1 MSLIF
6 SQSGTRA
13 VIGDSFDPKLSLNMA
28 MAFGKMLGKGPV
40 IVGGDTRLSHE
51 MVKGTVISGL
61 LSVGTDVIYIGKVT
75 TPTVQQ
81 EIRHH
86 NAAGGIVITASHNP
100 IQWNGIK
107 VMNNTGSF
115 LDSNEYE
122 QYKAIYDSG
131 NYELASWE
139 NLGTLTEDTGAI
151 DRHVDKILSLIDVSD
166 IKSSGLKVLIDA
178 NNGAGAVA
186 NPNLMDK
193 LGVSYDILNPEP
205 NGRFNHDPEPLQ
217 KNLSGV
223 MEKMKQGDYD
233 IGFIQDADADRLVI
247 LDENGR
253 FIGEDYSLAYCIEH
267 ILEEEAKGDTDVVV
281 NLSTSLVIK
290 HLADKYDATLHYT
303 KIGESNVTQKLKSEK
318 ALVGGEGNGGV
329 IYPKI
334 GWGRDSLVGI
344 VIALKHLAKSKTS
357 VSNTVS
363 KYPKY
368 IMSRDKFEVTT
379 RDEVIEFLGKVEKNY
394 EGQDVNTEDG
404 IKVMFEKSWIHVR
417 PSNTEPIVRIFVEA
431 ETELEISKL
440 TEEVKNL

>member
-6 SQSGTRA
+6 SLSGTRA
-13 VIGDSFDPKLSLNMA
+13 IIGDSFDPTLSLNMA
-28 MAFGKMLGKGPV
+28 MAFGQILGKGPV
-40 IVGGDTRLSHE
+40 IVGGDTRVSYE

-61 LSVGTDVIYIGKVT
+61 LSVGVDVIDIGKVT

-107 VMNNTGSF
+107 LMNKTGSF
-115 LDSNEYE
+115 LDTEEYDAF
-122 QYKAIYDSG
+122 KSLYDTG
-131 NYELASWE
+131 NFKLATWDK
-139 NLGTLTEDTGAI
+139 LGTLTEDPNAI
-151 DRHVDKILSLIDVSD
+151 DRHIDKILSLIDVSV
-166 IKSSGLKVLIDA
+166 IKTSGLKVLIDA
-178 NNGAGAVA
+178 NNGAGAIA

-223 MEKMKQGDYD
+223 IEKMKEGDYD

-253 FIGEDYSLAYCIEH
+253 FIGEDYSLAYCIDY
-267 ILEEEAKGDTDVVV
+267 ILEQEATESTDIVV
-281 NLSTSLVIK
+281 NLSTSLIIK
-290 HLADKYDATLHYT
+290 HLADKYKASLHYT
-303 KIGESNVTQKLKSEK
+303 KIGESNVTQKLKEKK
-318 ALVGGEGNGGV
+318 ALVGGEGNGGI

-344 VIALKHLAKSKTS
+344 VIALKHLAESKTPVS
-357 VSNTVS
+357 ETVSN
-363 KYPKY
+363 YPKFV
-368 IMSRDKFEVTT
+368 MSRDKFQVSTREEVSA
-379 RDEVIEFLGKVEKNY
+379 FLNKVEQNY
-394 EGQDVNTEDG
+394 SDKDVNKEDG
-404 IKVMFEKSWIHVR
+404 IKVMLDNSWIHVR

-431 ETELEISKL
+431 QTESEVKRL
-440 TEEVKNL
+440 TQEVKNL